1 MVNESDK
8 FIQCWIFQKLDAKV
22 HWESPKRDEIWN
34 IFLIMGK
41 GNSLFSMEYLEEYIR
56 FVEFDLGNIDKSGSR
71 LKGIKIGNSWE

>member
-22 HWESPKRDEIWN
+22 HWASPKRDEIWN

-41 GNSLFSMEYLEEYIR
+41 GNSLFSIEYLEEYIC
-56 FVEFDLGNIDKSGSR
+56 FVEFDLGNIDKNGNR